1 MRKMPILLTATLL
14 ALGQPPAAFAAAWNQ
29 PETPQPEPVPDQV
42 APNQPAPD
50 PPFVIQ
56 PIPNQPEPCGAEA
69 DIQPQ
74 SAIRDRYAGADAGAF
89 LLGIG
94 AVDDATRL
102 PPTVAVVVLS
112 GDDVFGGNAAFIATG
127 ACFRGGPLFFD
138 PVRYR
143 LGRSLVARR
152 HAGLPIRLAALEP
165 LAAKGD
171 AEAQLL
177 AGSRHEIAV
186 PGSGRT
192 LLESSARQGQA
203 LAMLE
208 LGYVVSGLDQIVV
221 EEPGG
226 APVPLPGTEMVPVGP
241 ENPPV
246 RFQLTGPGMDR
257 PIGYCWLKAAVAGGD
272 SGIAALGTTW
282 LGALTQRM
290 TEPERDAARAMW
302 DRNADAVPAE
312 MCR

>member
-1 MRKMPILLTATLL
+1 MRTMPILLTAILL
-14 ALGQPPAAFAAAWNQ
+14 ALGPSPAAFAAAQNQ
-29 PETPQPEPVPDQV
+29 PET
-42 APNQPAPD
+42 AP
-50 PPFVIQ
+50 
-56 PIPNQPEPCGAEA
+56 PEPCGAQA

-74 SAIRDRYAGADAGAF
+74 SAIRDRYTGADALAF

-102 PPTVAVVVLS
+102 PPTAAVVVLS

-127 ACFRGGPLFFD
+127 ACFRGGALFFD
-138 PVRYR
+138 SVRYR

-177 AGSRHEIAV
+177 AGSRHEFAV
-186 PGSGRT
+186 PGSGRA

-208 LGYVVSGLDQIVV
+208 LGYLVSGLDQIVV
-221 EEPGG
+221 EAPGG
-226 APVPLPGTEMVPVGP
+226 PPVASPDTEMVPVGA
-241 ENPPV
+241 ELPPV
-246 RFQLTGPGMDR
+246 RFQRTSPGMDR

-272 SGIAALGTTW
+272 SGIAALGTMW
-282 LGALTQRM
+282 LGALSQRM
-290 TEPERDAARAMW
+290 TGPERDAARALW
-302 DRNADAVPAE
+302 DRNADAGPAE